1 MPPSLIKL
9 FVTASSVVAGTVT
22 TVTTTTVDDNV
33 RRYHAVVTLG
43 MIDGTAGTTTIPDT
57 SFLDDS
63 GTAVAAGALP
73 VLPVLPAGGY
83 YSLYINGVLQEGDL
97 SALSTTELV
106 IASAALLPGTPVIIE
121 THDYSGTISASAS
134 TPALTVTTTMNT

>member
-43 MIDGTAGTTTIPDT
+43 MINGTAGTTTIPDT

-63 GTAVAAGALP
+63 GTAVAAGA
-73 VLPVLPAGGY
+73 LPVLPAGGY

-106 IASAALLPGTPVIIE
+106 IVSAALLPGTPVIIE
-121 THDYSGTISASAS
+121 THDYSGTTSASAS